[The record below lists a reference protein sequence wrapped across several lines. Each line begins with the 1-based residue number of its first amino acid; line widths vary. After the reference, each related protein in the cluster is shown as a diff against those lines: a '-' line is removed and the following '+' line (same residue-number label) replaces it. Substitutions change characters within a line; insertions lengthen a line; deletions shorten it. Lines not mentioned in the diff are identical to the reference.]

1 MPAARQA
8 SISPWSLRRVLIGLA
23 SLLIASAVA
32 ISSGANFNATSANPG
47 TMITGGKIVV
57 SDSLAGQSVLTVTGL
72 APAGSATGTVTIQNG
87 GNVPA
92 GFQLSI
98 ANVVDTP
105 TTPPF
110 SAKLI
115 LSIDDLG
122 DPSCVS
128 NCPAAVNLYS
138 GPLASLGTVPLG
150 SFAAGV
156 AHQYRFKVTFPDS
169 GSGGA
174 DNPYGGAST
183 RAEFRW
189 TATQS

>member
-1 MPAARQA
+1 MPAARPA
-8 SISPWSLRRVLIGLA
+8 SISAVSPRRLLIGLA
-23 SLLIASAVA
+23 SVLIASAVA

-47 TMITGGKIVV
+47 TMITGGTITV
-57 SDSLAGQSVLTVTGL
+57 SDSLTGQSILNVTAL
-72 APAGSATGTVTIQNG
+72 APGGSATGTVNIQNG

-98 ANVVDTP
+98 AHVADTP
-105 TTPPF
+105 ASPPF
-110 SAKLI
+110 SAKLV
-115 LSIDDLG
+115 LSVDDLG

-138 GPLASLGTVPLG
+138 GPLAALGAVSLGN
-150 SFAAGV
+150 FAAG
-156 AHQYRFKVTFPDS
+156 ATHQYRFKVTFPN
-169 GSGGA
+169 GGAGGA

-183 RAEFRW
+183 RADFRW